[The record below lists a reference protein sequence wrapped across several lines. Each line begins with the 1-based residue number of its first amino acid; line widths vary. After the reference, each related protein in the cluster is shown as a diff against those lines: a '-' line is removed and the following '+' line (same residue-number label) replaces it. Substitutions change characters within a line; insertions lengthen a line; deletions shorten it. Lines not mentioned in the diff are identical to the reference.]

1 MHVWTQED
9 TVADAM
15 TMLKADHREVKRML
29 NTLAEMDEGREREE
43 LTQKLQTELTLHME
57 IEERLLYPLV
67 AQYVGREDEEEAEI
81 EHGLAREGL
90 QKVVELVSKPGF
102 GAAVEMLSG
111 GIGHHV
117 SEEESEILPELK
129 GAMPREEW
137 RQLGEQISE
146 MKSKAGAET
155 RTTTRSGR
163 RSSKRTTAKR

>member
-1 MHVWTQED
+1 M
-9 TVADAM
+9 ADAM

-43 LTQKLQTELTLHME
+43 LTRKLQTDLTLHMD

-90 QKVVELVSKPGF
+90 QKIVDLVSKPGF

-111 GIGHHV
+111 GIAHHV

-129 GAMPREEW
+129 GAMPKEEW

-155 RTTTRSGR
+155 TTRSGR